1 MNIHL
6 GYRPGC
12 IGRIVELHAGY
23 YARTAGFGV
32 SFEAKVASGLAAFCV
47 DYQEGRDGLWLA
59 EQDGVIHGSIA
70 IDGSHHETA
79 GAHLRW
85 FITSDA
91 SRGQGVGAQL
101 LEAAMALG
109 QRIAANPPQ
118 VLRWTKQLL
127 QEGRDSTLDQA
138 LDSAGQFQG
147 LAHHTADHAEAVS
160 AFFEK
165 RAPLFGNDGASQPG
179 APV

>member
-32 SFEAKVASGLAAFCV
+32 AFEAKVASGLAAFCV

-70 IDGSHHETA
+70 IDAAT
-79 GAHLRW
+79 
-85 FITSDA
+85 
-91 SRGQGVGAQL
+91 GQ
-101 LEAAMALG
+101 
-109 QRIAANPPQ
+109 
-118 VLRWTKQLL
+118 WTY
-127 QEGRDSTLDQA
+127 TLDN
-138 LDSAGQFQG
+138 SISEE
-147 LAHHTADHAEAVS
+147 HTTELQT
-160 AFFEK
+160 
-165 RAPLFGNDGASQPG
+165 PLGIS
-179 APV
+179 

>member
-12 IGRIVELHAGY
+12 IGRIVELHASY

-70 IDGSHHETA
+70 IDGSHHDTS

-91 SRGQGVGAQL
+91 SRGQGIGSQL
-101 LEAAMALG
+101 LTAALEFCA
-109 QRIAANPPQ
+109 QRGYRQVHLWTFEGLLAARH
-118 VLRWTKQLL
+118 LYEKHGF
-127 QEGRDSTLDQA
+127 E
-138 LDSAGQFQG
+138 
-147 LAHHTADHAEAVS
+147 LAQ
-160 AFFEK
+160 
-165 RAPLFGNDGASQPG
+165 SQPG
-179 APV
+179 SQWGKEVTEQLFIKKIGL